1 MSSLR
6 LAGAALGALA
16 CLSLTPALAAPAAY
30 DELVKAY
37 YADDFRAHPATATV
51 SGLHDYDGKLD
62 DVSPSAHAAE
72 VKRLKAALAG
82 FTAIDPATLSASDR
96 DDREVLIGEIKG
108 KLLDEERIQN
118 WRRNPNEYVQLATE
132 AVFALIQRDFA
143 PLPERMRSAIGRER
157 QIPAMLATA
166 EHSLQDPPRA
176 FVEIALQNIDGSI
189 DFFKT
194 AAPSAFAGVADPA
207 LHKQFATVNTA
218 AVKALTEYKTWLKQE
233 LPKAKGSFAIGSEAL
248 AEHLADYELIDVPLD
263 TLHQLAWSHLRD
275 DQAQFAAVAKQ
286 LDPNGTVQSALEKL
300 QTDHPKGDGLVA
312 EASKELAGL
321 KQFIQEHHI
330 VTIPPEVDL
339 HVAETPE
346 FARALVSAEFDPPG
360 PLEQKAKE
368 AFYYVTPPD
377 ASLTPPQVDDY
388 LRGFDYSDFL
398 ITSAHEVWPGHYM
411 QFLANKAHPEW
422 SMVRRLS
429 GVQSTTEGW
438 AHYTE
443 QMMTDAGLDGPTPIL
458 HLGQLEEALWRDCR
472 MVASFE
478 LHTRNMS
485 VAETIQLFQKEC
497 YLPESIA
504 KSEAYRGTSD
514 PGYLTY
520 TLGKLAIL
528 KLRADYKAKQGDKFT
543 LADFHDRFLAAGL
556 IPIKLIRRELMGS
569 DGPLL

>member
-6 LAGAALGALA
+6 FAGAALGALA
-16 CLSLTPALAAPAAY
+16 CLSLTPALAAPASY
-30 DELVKAY
+30 QELVKAY
-37 YADDFRAHPATATV
+37 YDDDFRAHPYSATV
-51 SGLHDYDGKLD
+51 NGLHDYDAKLN
-62 DVSPSAHAAE
+62 DVSPAAHAAE
-72 VKRLKAALAG
+72 IKGLKAKLAA
-82 FTAIDPATLSASDR
+82 FQAIDPAALAASER
-96 DDREVLIGEIKG
+96 DDREMLIGQIKG
-108 KLLDEERIQN
+108 ELLDEERLQY
-118 WRRNPNEYVQLATE
+118 WRRNPDQYVQLATG

-143 PLPERMRSAIGRER
+143 PLPERMRSAIAREG

-166 EHSLQDPPRA
+166 KHNIQEPPRA
-176 FVEIALQNIDGSI
+176 FVEVALQNIDGSI

-194 AAPSAFAGVADPA
+194 ATPAAFAGVTDPA
-207 LHKQFATVNTA
+207 LQKQFAKVNDGA
-218 AVKALTEYKTWLKQE
+218 IKALTEYKAWLKAE

-248 AEHLADYELIDVPLD
+248 AEHLADFELIDVPLD

-312 EASKELAGL
+312 EATKELAGL
-321 KQFIQEHHI
+321 KQFIQDKHI
-330 VTIPPEVDL
+330 LTIPPEADL
-339 HVAETPE
+339 RVAETPE

-411 QFLANKAHPEW
+411 QFLANKAHPDW
-422 SMVRRLS
+422 SLVRRLGS
-429 GVQSTTEGW
+429 VQSTTEGW

-485 VAETIQLFQKEC
+485 VADAIQLFQKEC
-497 YLPESIA
+497 YLPEAIA

-528 KLRADYKAKQGDKFT
+528 KLRSDYQAKQGDKFT

-556 IPIKLIRRELMGS
+556 IPIKLIRRELMGT